1 MLVGCELPTA
11 AGVKWWSGAR
21 RRSGRSRGLARVT
34 AGQRLSLLMRGEL
47 WLAPEMHASRPGPL
61 PAFPRARPDQFT
73 LELGQAAEHGQHQA
87 AMRGRRI
94 CPSILQGPKAG
105 LFLSKSREG
114 VEEIAGGA
122 GQPVEAGDEHDI
134 TGCQRAHEAGQF
146 GAVGAS
152 PADLLAKDL
161 LGPCSLQLGDL
172 GIEGLTVGRDA
183 GVAVDGHGPEVWRAR
198 REAGQG

>member
-1 MLVGCELPTA
+1 MASPWPPSNRNGGRLHVGTA
-11 AGVKWWSGAR
+11 AGF
-21 RRSGRSRGLARVT
+21 RSVSP
-34 AGQRLSLLMRGEL
+34 AGVVGIR
-47 WLAPEMHASRPGPL
+47 
-61 PAFPRARPDQFT
+61 
-73 LELGQAAEHGQHQA
+73 
-87 AMRGRRI
+87 
-94 CPSILQGPKAG
+94 
-105 LFLSKSREG
+105 
-114 VEEIAGGA
+114 
-122 GQPVEAGDEHDI
+122 

-198 REAGQG
+198 REAGHG